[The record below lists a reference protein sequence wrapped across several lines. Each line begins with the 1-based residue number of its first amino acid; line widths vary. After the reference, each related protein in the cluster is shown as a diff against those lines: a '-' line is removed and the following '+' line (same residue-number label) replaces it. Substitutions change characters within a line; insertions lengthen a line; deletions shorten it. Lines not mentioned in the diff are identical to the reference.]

1 MEKIRPAE
9 FSLKSS
15 WPVFIAS
22 LLASFLVYLRVQYV
36 LPTIF
41 GDELVY
47 QKMSYFDDYG
57 TYLGNGIYSALFSV
71 TQGLGIESY
80 DLVKQINIAFLFLMG
95 IAVGVYALRRLSPW
109 LSGLIAFASVFS
121 PIGVYASF
129 FMPEVMFV
137 AIMAWS
143 LVLFD
148 FYWHSKSMRSAYG
161 FLAGSFLLLTIAS
174 LVKPHALFVVPIM
187 LLFLL
192 FDPRT
197 SLAVRFGVAALSTGA
212 IIGVNI
218 ALTAIFAPGSLP
230 LFGDYMSGVWSLLFG
245 AETVEVPSETSEES
259 APSAGSSPEINLLSF
274 IFGQLLGFFVIIF
287 SAIGSAIALIWAN
300 AKDKFHSK
308 LSLSLLIWL
317 VIVIIAFAYYVTS
330 TGDDHTDR
338 ILLRYIEWLF
348 VFVIIDA
355 AAGLARSEEIPAW
368 KRNIVG
374 TVAIIQAISAF
385 VYPQLG
391 FETLISDSIFG
402 SGVALNADSPW
413 LIAVLSLAVAYIML
427 RIPEKAPVAIT
438 TIFAATLVG
447 IGFSAQQYQMDV
459 NTTAVSSDKAGIY
472 LYEKYKGDFDEP
484 LLIVGSDRTLNQSTI
499 FWSRI
504 YQAELQTT
512 DSGRAITVSESEIEQ
527 VVLTLDGITLNESE
541 FVEPLHE
548 GDGFYLY
555 RVDQVIPE

>member
-1 MEKIRPAE
+1 MEKISPTD
-9 FSLKSS
+9 FSLRSS
-15 WPVFIAS
+15 LPVLAAS
-22 LLASFLVYLRVQYV
+22 LLASVLVYFRVQDV

-47 QKMSYFDDYG
+47 QQMSYFDDYG
-57 TYLGNGIYSALFSV
+57 TYLGNGIYSALFSL
-71 TQGLGIESY
+71 TQGMGIEAY
-80 DLVKQINIAFLFLMG
+80 GVIKQINIVFLFFMG
-95 IAVGVYALRRLSPW
+95 LAVGVYALRRLSLW

-121 PIGVYASF
+121 PVGVYASF

-148 FYWHSKSMRSAYG
+148 FYWHSQRLQTAYV
-161 FLAGSFLLLTIAS
+161 FLSLSFLLLTVAS

-192 FDPRT
+192 FDART
-197 SLAVRFGVAALSTGA
+197 SMAVRLGIAALSTGA
-212 IIGVNI
+212 IAGVNI

-230 LFGDYMSGVWSLLFG
+230 LFGDYMSGVFSLLFG
-245 AETVEVPSETSEES
+245 SEAVEVSTDVSEGAAANAES
-259 APSAGSSPEINLLSF
+259 PDINLVSF
-274 IFGQLLGFFVIIF
+274 VLGQLLGFFVIIF

-300 AKDKFHSK
+300 ARDKFHSK

-317 VIVIIAFAYYVTS
+317 VVVIIAFAYYVTAR
-330 TGDDHTDR
+330 GDDHTDR

-355 AAGLARSEEIPAW
+355 GASLAKSEEVPAW
-368 KRNIVG
+368 KRNVVG
-374 TVAIIQAISAF
+374 TIAIVQAASAF

-413 LIAVLSLAVAYIML
+413 LIALLSLTVAYFML
-427 RIPEKAPVAIT
+427 RIPEKAPVVVT
-438 TIFAATLVG
+438 GIFGATL
-447 IGFSAQQYQMDV
+447 IGLGLSAQQYQLDV

-472 LYEKYKGDFDEP
+472 LYEQYKGEFDEP

-512 DSGRAITVSESEIEQ
+512 DAGRAITVSESEIEQ
-527 VVLTLDGITLNESE
+527 VVLTLDGITLNESQY
-541 FVEPLHE
+541 VQQLYE